1 MSTWLIAFLMYPV
14 SYALLGIYLE
24 FWPWTAD
31 QMLGWAN
38 YKGWLFPQRD
48 SLDANDDWRR

>member
-14 SYALLGIYLE
+14 SYALLGVYLE

-38 YKGWLFPQRD
+38 YNGWLFPVTKEDEQ
-48 SLDANDDWRR
+48 